1 MKKPLRMFIG
11 GAREPSDLL
20 FVQNRC
26 VLLAPICLAPFGA
39 MRQTDD
45 GKRPE
50 HAAATWNTVG
60 VGKESFAF
68 N

>member
-1 MKKPLRMFIG
+1 MKKPLRGIFIG

-26 VLLAPICLAPFGA
+26 LLAPICLAPFGA

-50 HAAATWNTVG
+50 HAAAT
-60 VGKESFAF
+60 
-68 N
+68 